1 MATTVITHI
10 YNEAFLLP
18 IWLRH
23 HREKFDHGII
33 VDYGSTDNAREIVRE
48 LTPHWEFR
56 DTGLD
61 SFQANV
67 LDSVIN
73 SIERRIVGTRIVLTV
88 TEFLLGQP
96 RRAERRHL
104 IPQIVLINMDDN
116 LQFDPQQPFHKQVTW
131 GLGSDTE
138 STAPWWSRSMHQAP
152 TNYGVDGSMTGRH
165 YHGIDN
171 GEYLIYRVSNCYV
184 SPEMLDRR
192 LQIQHRIP
200 EQDKQQQMGVQHHN
214 WNQGL
219 TLETLLLEQASNRAA
234 AKDLS
239 PLLERYD
246 R

>member
-1 MATTVITHI
+1 MTATVITHI

-33 VDYGSTDNAREIVRE
+33 VDYGSTDNPLEIVRE

-56 DTGLD
+56 NTGLD
-61 SFQANV
+61 SFQADV

-73 SIERRIVGTRIVLTV
+73 SIEQRVVGTRIVLTV

-96 RRAERRHL
+96 RKAERRYL
-104 IPQIVLINMDDN
+104 IPQVVLVNMDDA

-131 GLGSDTE
+131 GVGSDTE
-138 STAPWWSRSMHQAP
+138 STAPWWSRSMHQVP
-152 TNYGVDGSMTGRH
+152 TAYGADGSMTGRH

-184 SPEMLDRR
+184 SPEMFDRR

-200 EQDKQQQMGVQHHN
+200 EQDKHRQMGVQHHN

-219 TLETLLLEQASNRAA
+219 TKNILIEQQNELRLKARDVSDLLQG
-234 AKDLS
+234 
-239 PLLERYD
+239 YD
-246 R
+246 K